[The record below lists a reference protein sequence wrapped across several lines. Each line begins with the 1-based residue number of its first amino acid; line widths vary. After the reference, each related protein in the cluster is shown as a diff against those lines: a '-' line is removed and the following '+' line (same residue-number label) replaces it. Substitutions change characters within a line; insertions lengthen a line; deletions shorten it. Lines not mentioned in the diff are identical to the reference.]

1 MSTPTTSSAGAAGLL
16 VDYPLPWHVVAE
28 PACPRLVAANGATVL
43 AADSDETP
51 ILVFIATALNA
62 GHASEPSLHTAIA
75 GLAAVLAALNHYPTS
90 DDFIEALII
99 AAETLIEH
107 VNPNGIP
114 PTGTVRPHH
123 AA

>member
-1 MSTPTTSSAGAAGLL
+1 MSTPTTTSAGAAGLL
-16 VDYPLPWHVVAE
+16 AEYPLPWHVIAE

-75 GLAAVLAALNHYPTS
+75 GLASVLAALDRYPSS
-90 DDFIEALII
+90 DDFVEALII

-107 VNPNGIP
+107 VNPISTP
-114 PTGTVRPHH
+114 PAGTARPQRT
-123 AA
+123 A